1 MVEWADMSGLH
12 SEGGQGTP
20 KRINCFKC
28 VHFRINWDP
37 QFPRTCTFFGFS
49 GPEMPSETVRK
60 TTGKDCPSFE
70 RKPERKQNS

>member
-1 MVEWADMSGLH
+1 MVEWADMSELRP
-12 SEGGQGTP
+12 EGDTTGP

-37 QFPRTCTFFGFS
+37 KFPRSCVFFGFS

-60 TTGKDCPSFE
+60 TTGKDCPSFKA
-70 RKPERKQNS
+70 KPQRPTNS